1 MWIGAWISFSLI
13 KSVDRLP
20 FTDQDQNCFNAAA
33 SDAAVGLGAVSAL
46 RVVGQ
51 SALA

>member
-20 FTDQDQNCFNAAA
+20 YTDQDQNCFNAAA
-33 SDAAVGLGAVSAL
+33 SGAAADLGVVSGL

-51 SALA
+51 SALV